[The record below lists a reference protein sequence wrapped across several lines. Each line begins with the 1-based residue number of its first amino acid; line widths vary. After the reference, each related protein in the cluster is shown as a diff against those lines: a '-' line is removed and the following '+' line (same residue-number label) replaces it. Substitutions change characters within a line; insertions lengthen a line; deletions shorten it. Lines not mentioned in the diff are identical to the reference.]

1 MSEKGF
7 GVFSLKG
14 RGMVRFLDQCG
25 FLVEERGCLRSSKLI
40 TSNSSTIQF
49 PISQEPTMFSMIVIT
64 IVAFVCLAIT
74 ARQMK
79 ERD

>member
-1 MSEKGF
+1 
-7 GVFSLKG
+7 
-14 RGMVRFLDQCG
+14 
-25 FLVEERGCLRSSKLI
+25 
-40 TSNSSTIQF
+40 
-49 PISQEPTMFSMIVIT
+49 MFSMIIIT

>member
-1 MSEKGF
+1 
-7 GVFSLKG
+7 
-14 RGMVRFLDQCG
+14 
-25 FLVEERGCLRSSKLI
+25 
-40 TSNSSTIQF
+40 
-49 PISQEPTMFSMIVIT
+49 MFSMIVIT